1 MRTIPITDPADAR
14 LADFRDLARADRRP
28 DRPGGQGLVIAEGVP
43 VVRRMLAAAY
53 PVRAVL
59 GVPAKLEQ
67 LTEELSAYGT
77 AAQPVPVLAAEPDV
91 MAEAVGFHLNRGVLA
106 SADRA
111 AARPLPELLAGA
123 RRIAVLEGVNDHENL
138 GVIFRNAAA
147 FGLDAVLLGPG
158 CSDPLYRRSVRV
170 SMGNVLSV
178 PFAQLV
184 PDRAGRVGQSIRA
197 DREEIAG
204 GLEMLANNGFEILA
218 LTPRPDAQ
226 VLDTIDP
233 DRWPR
238 TAVLLGAEG
247 PGLSELALQHAGRLV
262 RIPMRPD
269 VDSLNVATAAALA
282 FARLSPYR

>member
-1 MRTIPITDPADAR
+1 MRAIPITDPTDPR
-14 LADFRDLARADRRP
+14 LSDFRDLARADRRP

-43 VVRRMLAAAY
+43 VVRRLLASAY

-59 GVPAKLEQ
+59 GVPGKLDQ
-67 LTEELSAYGT
+67 LAGELSAYDA
-77 AAQPVPVLAAEPDV
+77 AAQPVPVLSVEPEV
-91 MAEAVGFHLNRGVLA
+91 MAAAVGFQLNRGVLA

-111 AARPLPELLAGA
+111 PEPQLPELLAGA
-123 RRIAVLEGVNDHENL
+123 RRIAVLEGINDHENI
-138 GVIFRNAAA
+138 GVLFRNAAA

-184 PDRAGRVGQSIRA
+184 PARTGRVGQPVRA

-204 GLEMLANNGFEILA
+204 GLEMLADNGFEILA
-218 LTPRPDAQ
+218 LTPHPAAEA
-226 VLDTIDP
+226 LETIDP
-233 DRWPR
+233 ERSPR

-247 PGLSELALQHAGRLV
+247 PGLSEPALRHAGRLV

-269 VDSLNVATAAALA
+269 VDSLNVATAGALA